1 MKRNVKN
8 HLTEVVSIPYEN
20 LLTSNLRVVI
30 REGAIKSYSFF
41 IYYVR
46 MVENRTDHSL
56 MSLVRC
62 PRFLCIR
69 EACVISG
76 MCNIIM
82 MGIPNEKFHTLLI
95 SNTFL
100 SVCLF
105 ATLTY
110 TPNIGMINDES
121 IINAACSFVFV
132 AKLIFF
138 LNRNEIN

>member
-1 MKRNVKN
+1 
-8 HLTEVVSIPYEN
+8 
-20 LLTSNLRVVI
+20 
-30 REGAIKSYSFF
+30 
-41 IYYVR
+41 